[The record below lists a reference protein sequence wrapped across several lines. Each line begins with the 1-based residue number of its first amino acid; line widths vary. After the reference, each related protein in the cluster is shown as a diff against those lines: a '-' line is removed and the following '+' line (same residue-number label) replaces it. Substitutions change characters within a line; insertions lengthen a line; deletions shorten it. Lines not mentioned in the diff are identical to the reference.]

1 MILGAPPPT
10 TLFLYA
16 CVIMCTGNASVISDR
31 DSGESPSA
39 PVLWTNRLR
48 QSSLIDT
55 PADLLH
61 AGDFLLLNLLAYIP
75 SLLLALNIVSS
86 VWNPVS
92 QHSCRPPISENT
104 PLISSLFLLCSTPF
118 TAQQTCFLWPGPA
131 RIPPHHIHL
140 HFLCLISDRAVSWD
154 ICHHITF
161 FSHADG
167 FMFGGAAH

>member
-1 MILGAPPPT
+1 MRDNVHRKCLGDFRSWFRRIPLRSCPLNKPSKTEQPHRHLPPK
-10 TLFLYA
+10 TLL
-16 CVIMCTGNASVISDR
+16 
-31 DSGESPSA
+31 
-39 PVLWTNRLR
+39 L
-48 QSSLIDT
+48 

-104 PLISSLFLLCSTPF
+104 PLISSWFQLCSTPF

-131 RIPPHHIHL
+131 RIPPHHTHL
-140 HFLCLISDRAVSWD
+140 HFLCLIVLFPV
-154 ICHHITF
+154 IYVITSPF

-167 FMFGGAAH
+167 FMFGRAAH